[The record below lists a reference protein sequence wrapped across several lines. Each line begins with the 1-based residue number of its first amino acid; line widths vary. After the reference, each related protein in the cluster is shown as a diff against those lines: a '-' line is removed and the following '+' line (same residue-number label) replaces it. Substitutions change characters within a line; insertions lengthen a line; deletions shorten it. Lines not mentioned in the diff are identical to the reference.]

1 MPSARAPDVTRLLL
15 AWRDGDNA
23 ALERLAPFVYRELRK
38 LAHARLRAESPHAS
52 IDTTDLVH
60 EAYLRLVDARSVSW
74 QDRTHF
80 YALCARAMRRILV
93 DSARRRRSLKRGG
106 AVLMVPLEKSLAV
119 SSDRDSGLL
128 ALDEALAELSAA
140 DPRQAQVVELSSP
153 TPTRSSRRPRGRSR
167 LRRSIHAISTS
178 TAIRCGAT
186 RRCRTGGS
194 STPGRTTSLQPC
206 RPSRTSTSSRTG
218 SHN

>member
-1 MPSARAPDVTRLLL
+1 MPAAPAPDVTRLLL

-23 ALERLAPFVYRELRK
+23 ALERLAPLVYTELRK
-38 LAHARLRAESPHAS
+38 LAHARMRAESPHAS

-74 QDRTHF
+74 QNRTHF

-119 SSDRDSGLL
+119 SSDRDSDLL

-140 DPRQAQVVELSSP
+140 DPRQGQVVELRYFGGLSVDETARVLHVSP
-153 TPTRSSRRPRGRSR
+153 HTVVRDWNMAKLWLLRALRRPAA
-167 LRRSIHAISTS
+167 RRPQEA
-178 TAIRCGAT
+178 
-186 RRCRTGGS
+186 
-194 STPGRTTSLQPC
+194 
-206 RPSRTSTSSRTG
+206 
-218 SHN
+218 